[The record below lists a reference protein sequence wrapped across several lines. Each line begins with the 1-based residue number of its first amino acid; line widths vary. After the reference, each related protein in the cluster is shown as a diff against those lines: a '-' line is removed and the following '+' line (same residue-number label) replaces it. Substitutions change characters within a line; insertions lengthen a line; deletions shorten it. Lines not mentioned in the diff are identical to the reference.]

1 MTAIQR
7 IVNNTRFHRIIIGV
21 ILINAVILG
30 LLTLDIPPALRGL
43 LETVDNLCLALFC
56 AEIALKLA
64 ALGPRFF
71 RDGWNVFD
79 FIVVAIAFLPDTG
92 GLSVLR
98 ALRVLRLL
106 RLATAVPSM
115 RRVINGMFA
124 ALPGGASVA
133 GVLFIMYYV
142 GAIIGMTLFGS
153 TVPQHFG
160 DIGTTFFTLFKMM
173 TLEGWPDIATVV
185 LEQHPRAWVF
195 FVVFIIFTTF
205 TTLNLLFGIIVDA
218 MEQAKEEEVRQ
229 ELAEQGVT
237 IEDSSPQMRIA
248 VIEEE
253 VRAIRRL
260 LEEERAGRAAAG

>member
-1 MTAIQR
+1 MTALQR
-7 IVNNTRFHRIIIGV
+7 IVDDKRFQGFIIAV
-21 ILINAVILG
+21 ILVNAVILG
-30 LLTLDIPPALRGL
+30 LMTLPVAPETLAILRL
-43 LETVDNLCLALFC
+43 IDNVCLVIFC
-56 AEIALKLA
+56 AEIAAKLGA
-64 ALGPRFF
+64 FGLRFF
-71 RDGWNVFD
+71 RNGWNVFD
-79 FIVVAIAFLPDTG
+79 FIVVAIALLPDAG
-92 GLSVLR
+92 ALSVLR

-142 GAIIGMTLFGS
+142 GAIIGMTLFS
-153 TVPQHFG
+153 KTVPEHFG

-173 TLEGWPDIATVV
+173 TLEGWPDIASVV
-185 LEQHPRAWVF
+185 LEQHPRAWIF

-229 ELAEQGVT
+229 EMADKGVEV
-237 IEDSSPQMRIA
+237 EDTSPQLRIA
-248 VIEEE
+248 LIEEE
-253 VRAIRRL
+253 VRAIRRI
-260 LEEERAGRAAAG
+260 LEEDRAARQTG